1 MSVQRDGLTLRQ
13 QQRLTL
19 TPEMRTTLSVLRMSG
34 AALQDHLEAQAA
46 ENPILTLKHQSTE
59 SGTMAS
65 RGPSAYD
72 LALDTTSAERS
83 LGDRLREQL
92 GMMPLDPQI
101 QEIASV
107 ITWSLSDTGYLDLDL
122 ADLAQELNLPPARI
136 EVALSAVQSCEPAG
150 VGARSLA
157 ECLSLQLIELGF
169 DAALAEGATRVLDRL
184 ATGEIAKAARATGL
198 PEEALANVAEAL
210 PKLTPYP
217 GQAALPAP
225 RVSLPDVELRF
236 PEGAPPEITVLRGNA
251 RSLSLDEDLLR
262 AARLESETAL
272 ARYGAEAEA
281 LRRALG
287 YRTTTLIRI
296 VAFLGDFQIGFF
308 REGGAAMR
316 PLTRTQLAQDLK
328 LHPTTVGRAVA
339 DKTLAHPGGV
349 VPLSAFFSATL
360 GADSQDAVSA
370 YGAQARI
377 AALVAGETE
386 DAILTDTEIAHKL
399 KNEGV
404 DIARR
409 TVAKYRGCLNIPSSY
424 DRKRLRA
431 AARMRGRATPPG

>member
-1 MSVQRDGLTLRQ
+1 MPAQRDGLTLRQ

-34 AALQDHLEAQAA
+34 TALQEHLEAQAA
-46 ENPILTLKHQSTE
+46 ENPILTL
-59 SGTMAS
+59 S
-65 RGPSAYD
+65 RPRSEAGGAAPGGPSAYD
-72 LALDTTSAERS
+72 LALDITGAERS
-83 LGDRLREQL
+83 LGERLREQL
-92 GMMPLDPQI
+92 SLMALEPQI
-101 QEIASV
+101 QDIAFV
-107 ITWSLSDTGYLDLDL
+107 LTWSLSDTGYLDVDL
-122 ADLAQELNLPPARI
+122 ADLAQEVQLPADRI
-136 EVALSAVQSCEPAG
+136 ETALAALQACEPAG

-169 DAALAEGATRVLDRL
+169 EADLAQAATRVLDRL
-184 ATGEIAKAARATGL
+184 AAGDIAKAARATGL
-198 PEEALANVAEAL
+198 DATALAEIAEAL

-236 PEGAPPEITVLRGNA
+236 PDGASPEITVLRGNA
-251 RSLSLDEDLLR
+251 RTLELDEELLSV
-262 AARLESETAL
+262 ARLESDTAL
-272 ARYGAEAEA
+272 ASYGTEAEA
-281 LRRALG
+281 LRRALS
-287 YRTTTLIRI
+287 YRTTTLTRI
-296 VAFLGDFQIGFF
+296 VAFLGDYQIGFF
-308 REGGAAMR
+308 REGGAAMK
-316 PLTRTQLAQDLK
+316 PLTRTQLAQELK

-339 DKTLAHPGGV
+339 DKTLAYPGGV

-431 AARMRGRATPPG
+431 AARMRGRV

>member
-1 MSVQRDGLTLRQ
+1 MPAQRDGLTLRQ

-34 AALQDHLEAQAA
+34 TALQEHLEAQAA
-46 ENPILTLKHQSTE
+46 ENPILTLRRPRSE
-59 SGTMAS
+59 ASGAAPG
-65 RGPSAYD
+65 GPSAYD
-72 LALDTTSAERS
+72 LALDTTGAERS
-83 LGDRLREQL
+83 LGERLRAQL
-92 GMMPLDPQI
+92 SLMALEPQI
-101 QEIASV
+101 QDIAFV
-107 ITWSLSDTGYLDLDL
+107 LTWSLSDTGYLDVDL
-122 ADLAQELNLPPARI
+122 ADLSQEVQLPADRI
-136 EVALSAVQSCEPAG
+136 ETALAALQACEPAG

-169 DAALAEGATRVLDRL
+169 EADLAQAATRVLDRL
-184 ATGEIAKAARATGL
+184 AAGEIAKAARATGL
-198 PEEALANVAEAL
+198 DTTALAEIAEAL

-236 PEGAPPEITVLRGNA
+236 PDGASPEITVLRGNA
-251 RSLSLDEDLLR
+251 RTLELDEELLSV
-262 AARLESETAL
+262 ARLESDTAL
-272 ARYGAEAEA
+272 ASYGTEAEA
-281 LRRALG
+281 LRRALS
-287 YRTTTLIRI
+287 YRTTTLTRI
-296 VAFLGDFQIGFF
+296 VAFLGDYQIGFF
-308 REGGAAMR
+308 REGGAAMK
-316 PLTRTQLAQDLK
+316 PLTRTQLAQELK

-431 AARMRGRATPPG
+431 AARMRGRV

>member
-1 MSVQRDGLTLRQ
+1 MPAQRDGLTLRQ

-34 AALQDHLEAQAA
+34 TALQEHLEAQAA
-46 ENPILTLKHQSTE
+46 ENPILTLRRPRSE
-59 SGTMAS
+59 ASGVAPS
-65 RGPSAYD
+65 GPSAYD
-72 LALDTTSAERS
+72 LALDTTGAERS
-83 LGDRLREQL
+83 LGERLRAQL
-92 GMMPLDPQI
+92 SLMALEPQV
-101 QEIASV
+101 QDIAFV
-107 ITWSLSDTGYLDLDL
+107 LTWSLSDTGYLDIDL
-122 ADLAQELNLPPARI
+122 ADLAQEVQLPADRI
-136 EVALSAVQSCEPAG
+136 ETALAALQACEPAG

-169 DAALAEGATRVLDRL
+169 EADLAQAATRVLDRL
-184 ATGEIAKAARATGL
+184 AAGEIAKAARATGL
-198 PEEALANVAEAL
+198 DAAALAEIAEAL

-236 PEGAPPEITVLRGNA
+236 PDGASPEITVLRGNA
-251 RSLSLDEDLLR
+251 RTLELDEELLSV
-262 AARLESETAL
+262 ARLESDTAL
-272 ARYGAEAEA
+272 ASYGTEAEA
-281 LRRALG
+281 LRRALS
-287 YRTTTLIRI
+287 YRTTTLTRI
-296 VAFLGDFQIGFF
+296 VAFLGDYQIGFF
-308 REGGAAMR
+308 REGGAAMK
-316 PLTRTQLAQDLK
+316 PLTRTQLAQELK

-431 AARMRGRATPPG
+431 AARMRGRV

>member
-1 MSVQRDGLTLRQ
+1 MAAQRDGLTLRQ

-34 AALQDHLEAQAA
+34 AALQDHLEAQAT
-46 ENPILTLKHQSTE
+46 ENPILTLQRPAAE
-59 SGTMAS
+59 SAPRPHG
-65 RGPSAYD
+65 GPSAYD
-72 LALDTTSAERS
+72 LALDTTGAERS
-83 LGDRLREQL
+83 LGERLREQL
-92 GMMPLDPQI
+92 GLMALDPQI
-101 QEIASV
+101 QEIAFV
-107 ITWSLSDTGYLDLDL
+107 LTWSLSDTGYLDIDLTDL
-122 ADLAQELNLPPARI
+122 ATELALPTEQIAT
-136 EVALSAVQSCEPAG
+136 ALSAMQSCEPAG

-157 ECLSLQLIELGF
+157 ECLSLQLVELGF
-169 DAALAEGATRVLDRL
+169 DTELAQGATRVLDRL
-184 ATGEIAKAARATGL
+184 AAGEIAKAARATGL
-198 PEEALANVAEAL
+198 TEEALSEVAEAL

-236 PEGAPPEITVLRGNA
+236 PDGGSPEITVLRGNA
-251 RSLSLDEDLLR
+251 RALQLDEDLLS
-262 AARLESETAL
+262 AARLESDTTL
-272 ARYGAEAEA
+272 ARYGTEAEA
-281 LRRALG
+281 LRRALS
-287 YRTTTLIRI
+287 YRTSTLTRI

-316 PLTRTQLAQDLK
+316 PLTRTQLAQALK

-377 AALVAGETE
+377 ATLVAAETE

-431 AARMRGRATPPG
+431 AARMRGRATSPG